1 MIGHLRGHGLLLVL
15 FLAAVAPLVSSAD
28 LAATP
33 APNDSDLIFNYAEA
47 TYPQFLSPSGATS
60 QTQGAYYYRYYP
72 GTSAYLATADGRF
85 LYLGPASNNQVEDLG
100 AASDWLSTSLR
111 LGAGYTGPL
120 INAHMHGEQ
129 GIPVETQIAE
139 LDRAGVGKTVM
150 LLRST
155 DAAAAYARY
164 PGRII
169 PFLQEMRRDEGGT
182 EVISVSGLALATG
195 LYYGIGEV
203 GLRHWQ
209 TPGSLLYPTRSDIPG
224 DNAGMKAICDTAA
237 GRGMPV
243 NVHLDIMYVAE
254 LERLLAYN
262 RLCTVIWAHVGSVP
276 PTIAPRIV
284 PADIKVLLARH
295 PNLYADL
302 ACLSPLPSCQRW
314 SLLDADG
321 RLDPD
326 WKDLF
331 ESYPDRFLHAV
342 DIFIESNIQY
352 FGPDTA
358 YMRKVLG
365 QLSPATAE
373 KIAYKNILRITNA
386 PGL

>member
-15 FLAAVAPLVSSAD
+15 FLAAVAPLKSSAD

-85 LYLGPASNNQVEDLG
+85 LYLGPASNNQVVDLG

-139 LDRAGVGKTVM
+139 MDRAGVSRTV
-150 LLRST
+150 LLLEAA
-155 DAAAAYARY
+155 DAAAVYARY
-164 PGRII
+164 PSRII
-169 PFLQEMRRDEGGT
+169 PFLQETRLRFGT
-182 EVISVSGLALATG
+182 EISVSGLALATG

-203 GLRHWQ
+203 GLRHW
-209 TPGSLLYPTRSDIPG
+209 PTGRATVDIPG